1 MLLHRRRALALIF
14 ILTAGVLHAADPA
27 KSPTIPKLRGTLPT
41 LRLPVG
47 AATREISSEGL
58 LEGITLQDA
67 LGRAFA
73 HNLDAKF
80 DKVDIKIG
88 KARQR
93 FAAGVFDPTL
103 TASASRESVQRPDN
117 TANLSQADSLLQQ
130 AQIVAIQGNTQAI
143 QRATG
148 QPITPIQ
155 PLGTGRVVVFDQD
168 TDRIESGVQ
177 FRTPLGTRMQISARQ
192 SKIRSTFDGDTR
204 SVVPYFTAFGGLEV
218 RQPLLKDFGPNANLA
233 DLRVA
238 RINVKV
244 AEMAWEKRLSDTA
257 QQVMSTY
264 FDMLFGLA
272 DLAVK
277 QDAIDADQKLVNRFQ
292 RRVELGFGIPFET
305 QQALAAVSQ
314 DREQLLASKNLFM
327 ERQFLLKRLI
337 LDDYKLGSSR
347 VFVPQALPDLPVPK
361 LDRTALLATAF
372 EKRLDYRAAVTEA
385 GIQDIRLKFAKNQ
398 LWPQLDMVGSYGYNG
413 LAFDYATAR
422 QKAYHTQ
429 APEWSLGFQ
438 FSIPL
443 GGIQSRAQLSVI
455 NGFKE
460 QALIKIKQTEQTVS
474 IDVDTVI
481 SRIETLRQRLDTARQ
496 TTQLNEEAVRIA
508 FTLLDQGLDPQGSL
522 RGFGFD
528 LIETQRRLYDARS
541 RELAART
548 ELNKAISQLWLATGT
563 TLDETGIAV
572 QRDEPGAPASR
583 LAQAARDGEARGAD
597 RGEKAADKAE
607 HGRPQ
612 DRAQQQRGRDRK

>member
-1 MLLHRRRALALIF
+1 M
-14 ILTAGVLHAADPA
+14 V
-27 KSPTIPKLRGTLPT
+27 KSPTIPKLRGTAPT
-41 LRLPVG
+41 LRVSVG
-47 AATREISSEGL
+47 IATKTISTEGQ

-67 LGRAFA
+67 LGRAFE

-80 DKVDIKIG
+80 DRVDIKID

-93 FAAGVFDPTL
+93 FAAGVFDPVL
-103 TASASRESVQRPDN
+103 SVSASRESIQRPDN

-130 AQIVAIQGNTQAI
+130 AQIVSIQQNTQAI

-148 QPITPIQ
+148 QPVTPIQ
-155 PLGTGRVVVFDQD
+155 TPSAGRVAIFDQD
-168 TDRIESGVQ
+168 ADRIESGIQ
-177 FRTPLGTRMQISARQ
+177 LRTPLGTRMQISARQ

-204 SVVPYFTAFGGLEV
+204 TVIPFFTAFGGLEV

-238 RINVKV
+238 RINVKIS
-244 AEMAWEKRLSDTA
+244 EMVWEKRLSDTA
-257 QQVMSTY
+257 QQVMATY

-277 QDAIDADQKLVNRFQ
+277 QDAIDADEKLVNRFS

-305 QQALAAVSQ
+305 QQARAAVSQ

-347 VFVPQALPDLPVPK
+347 VFVPQALPDIPIPK
-361 LDRTALLATAF
+361 INRPALLAAAF
-372 EKRLDYRAAVTEA
+372 AKRLDYRAAVTEA
-385 GIQDIRLKFAKNQ
+385 EIQNIRLKFAKNQ
-398 LWPQLDMVGSYGYNG
+398 LWPQLDLVGSYGYNG
-413 LAFDYATAR
+413 LAFDWATAR

-429 APEWSLGFQ
+429 APEWSLGLQ

-443 GGIQSRAQLSVI
+443 GGMQSRAQLGVI

-460 QALIKIKQTEQTVS
+460 QALIKIKQIEQTVS

-481 SRIETLRQRLDTARQ
+481 SRIETLRQRLETARQ
-496 TTQLNEEAVRIA
+496 TTSLNEEAVRIA

-541 RELAART
+541 RELGART
-548 ELNKAISQLWLATGT
+548 ELNKAITQLWLATGT
-563 TLDETGIAV
+563 VLEETGI
-572 QRDEPGAPASR
+572 QIKRN
-583 LAQAARDGEARGAD
+583 
-597 RGEKAADKAE
+597 
-607 HGRPQ
+607 
-612 DRAQQQRGRDRK
+612 

>member
-1 MLLHRRRALALIF
+1 MLQLRRRALPFLI
-14 ILTAGVLHAADPA
+14 ILATGVLHAADS
-27 KSPTIPKLRGTLPT
+27 KKEDGELEVVTSPTLPRLGFAGPRLRVPMGT
-41 LRLPVG
+41 
-47 AATREISSEGL
+47 ATKTIASDGI
-58 LEGITLQDA
+58 LEGISLQDA
-67 LGRAFA
+67 LGRAFE

-80 DKVDIKIG
+80 DKVDIKID

-93 FAAGVFDPTL
+93 FAAGAFDPVL
-103 TASASRESVQRPDN
+103 NVSASRESIQRPSN
-117 TANLSQADSLLQQ
+117 TADLNGSDSLVQLAQIAAINNNTRETSLRLQQ
-130 AQIVAIQGNTQAI
+130 QTQAI
-143 QRATG
+143 QRASG
-148 QPITPIQ
+148 QPVSPIQ
-155 PLGTGRVVVFDQD
+155 DPPVTNPNEIGRVAIFDQD
-168 TDRIESGVQ
+168 QDRIESGIQ
-177 FRTPLGTRMQISARQ
+177 FRTPLGTRAQISARQ

-204 SVVPYFTAFGGLEV
+204 MAIPYFTAFGGLEV

-238 RINVKV
+238 RINVKI
-244 AEMAWEKRLSDTA
+244 AELNWEKRLSDIA
-257 QQVMSTY
+257 QQVMATY

-277 QDAIDADQKLVNRFQ
+277 QDAIDADQKLVNRFS

-305 QQALAAVSQ
+305 QQARAAVSQ

-337 LDDYKLGSSR
+337 LDDYKLGSNR
-347 VFVPQALPDLPVPK
+347 VFVPQALPDLPIPK
-361 LDRTALLATAF
+361 LNRPALLAAAF
-372 EKRLDYRAAVTEA
+372 AKRLDYRSAVTEA
-385 GIQDIRLKFAKNQ
+385 EIQEIRLKFAKNQ
-398 LWPQLDMVGSYGYNG
+398 LWPQLDLVGSYGYNG

-429 APEWSLGFQ
+429 APEWSLGLQ

-443 GGIQSRAQLSVI
+443 GGVQPRAQLRVI

-460 QALIKIKQTEQTVS
+460 QALIKIKQIEQTVS

-481 SRIETLRQRLDTARQ
+481 SRIETLRQRLETARQ
-496 TTQLNEEAVRIA
+496 TTSLNEEAVRIA

-548 ELNKAISQLWLATGT
+548 ELNKAITQLWLATGT
-563 TLDETGIAV
+563 VLEETGIKIK
-572 QRDEPGAPASR
+572 RSG
-583 LAQAARDGEARGAD
+583 
-597 RGEKAADKAE
+597 K
-607 HGRPQ
+607 
-612 DRAQQQRGRDRK
+612 

>member
-1 MLLHRRRALALIF
+1 MPIHRRRALPLF
-14 ILTAGVLHAADPA
+14 ILLAIGALHAAEPA
-27 KSPTIPKLRGTLPT
+27 KKSPTIPKLRGTAPT
-41 LRLPVG
+41 LRIPAG
-47 AATREISSEGL
+47 IATKTIASEGQ

-67 LGRAFA
+67 LGRAFE

-80 DKVDIKIG
+80 DKVDIKID

-93 FAAGVFDPTL
+93 FAAGVFDPVMTV
-103 TASASRESVQRPDN
+103 SASRESVQRPDN
-117 TANLSQADSLLQQ
+117 TANISQADSLIQI
-130 AQIVAIQGNTQAI
+130 AQITAIQNNTLAAQQTSLAIQQNTQAI
-143 QRATG
+143 QRANNLPVT
-148 QPITPIQ
+148 PITQTVTP
-155 PLGTGRVVVFDQD
+155 PVRSDTGRVVVFDQD

-204 SVVPYFTAFGGLEV
+204 SAIPYFTAFGGLEV

-244 AEMAWEKRLSDTA
+244 SEMSWEKRLSDTA

-277 QDAIDADQKLVNRFQ
+277 QDAIDADEKLVARFS

-305 QQALAAVSQ
+305 QQARAAVSQ

-337 LDDYKLGSSR
+337 LDDYKQGSSR
-347 VFVPQALPDLPVPK
+347 VFVPQALPDLPIPK
-361 LDRTALLATAF
+361 IDRPALLASAF
-372 EKRLDYRAAVTEA
+372 AKRLDYRAAVTEA
-385 GIQDIRLKFAKNQ
+385 EVQDIRLKFAKNQ
-398 LWPQLDMVGSYGYNG
+398 LWPQLDLVGSYGYNG
-413 LAFDYATAR
+413 LAFDWATAR

-429 APEWSLGFQ
+429 APEWSLGLQ
-438 FSIPL
+438 LSIPL
-443 GGIQSRAQLSVI
+443 GGVQGRAQLRVI

-460 QALIKIKQTEQTVS
+460 QSLIKIKQIEQTVS

-481 SRIETLRQRLDTARQ
+481 SRIETLRQRLETARQ
-496 TTQLNEEAVRIA
+496 TTSLNEEAVRIA

-548 ELNKAISQLWLATGT
+548 DLNKAISQLWLATGT
-563 TLDETGIAV
+563 ILEETGIRIK
-572 QRDEPGAPASR
+572 RD
-583 LAQAARDGEARGAD
+583 
-597 RGEKAADKAE
+597 
-607 HGRPQ
+607 
-612 DRAQQQRGRDRK
+612 

>member
-1 MLLHRRRALALIF
+1 MPIHRRRALPLF
-14 ILTAGVLHAADPA
+14 ILLAIGAVHAAEPVKKA
-27 KSPTIPKLRGTLPT
+27 PTLPKLRGTAPT
-41 LRLPVG
+41 LRIPVG
-47 AATREISSEGL
+47 IATKTIASEGQ

-80 DKVDIKIG
+80 DKVDIKID

-93 FAAGVFDPTL
+93 FAAGVFDPVLTL
-103 TASASRESVQRPDN
+103 SASRESIQRPDN
-117 TANLSQADSLLQQ
+117 TANIGQADSLIQF
-130 AQIVAIQGNTQAI
+130 AQIAAIQDNTRETSLRIQENTQAV
-143 QRATG
+143 QRLAG
-148 QPITPIQ
+148 LPVTPIVQ
-155 PLGTGRVVVFDQD
+155 PETTPISNTGRVVIFDQD

-204 SVVPYFTAFGGLEV
+204 TAIPYFTAFGGLEV

-244 AEMAWEKRLSDTA
+244 SEMSWEKRLSDTA
-257 QQVMSTY
+257 QQVMATY

-277 QDAIDADQKLVNRFQ
+277 QDAIDADEKLVTRFS

-305 QQALAAVSQ
+305 QQARAAVSQ

-337 LDDYKLGSSR
+337 LDDYKLGSNR
-347 VFVPQALPDLPVPK
+347 VFVPQALPDIPIPK
-361 LDRTALLATAF
+361 INRPALLATAF
-372 EKRLDYRAAVTEA
+372 AKRLDYRAAVTEA
-385 GIQDIRLKFAKNQ
+385 EIQDIRLKFAKNQ
-398 LWPQLDMVGSYGYNG
+398 LWPQLDLVGSYGYNG

-429 APEWSLGFQ
+429 APEWSLGLQ

-443 GGIQSRAQLSVI
+443 GGVQSRAQLRVI

-460 QALIKIKQTEQTVS
+460 QALIKIKQIEQTVS

-481 SRIETLRQRLDTARQ
+481 SRIETLRQRLETARQ
-496 TTQLNEEAVRIA
+496 TTSLNEEAVRIA

-548 ELNKAISQLWLATGT
+548 DLNKAISQLWLATGT
-563 TLDETGIAV
+563 ILEETGITIK
-572 QRDEPGAPASR
+572 RN
-583 LAQAARDGEARGAD
+583 
-597 RGEKAADKAE
+597 
-607 HGRPQ
+607 
-612 DRAQQQRGRDRK
+612 